1 MPSDTVRGA
10 GGDQVEI
17 PCVFMRGGTSKALFF
32 RSRDLPP
39 PGPAR
44 DGVFKRAMGTPDE
57 AQIDGMGGAKLN
69 TSKIA
74 VVDPSGR
81 DDADVDYTFAQVE
94 LAVDRVGHEGNC
106 GNISSAVGPFA
117 IDEGLVPAVEPVT
130 TVRIYNTNTGKVLV
144 AWVPVANG
152 RARVLGDCSIPGV
165 PGTGAEILMDYAGS
179 VGSATGALLPTGAA
193 MDTVVLDDGRTVEAS
208 VCDLANPCVFMAA
221 SSLGLRGDE
230 RPEAIEADSAL
241 IATVEEVRG
250 RLGQGLGFW
259 PDWRAGALPAMPM
272 AVIVAAAPPDDP
284 ADIQARLAGTGA
296 ICLAAASR
304 VPGTVVNRLLGTER
318 AEAAVVRIGHPSG
331 TLEVRLSL
339 DHAGPGGT
347 VRFRTLGF
355 ARTARRLMAGTVSI
369 PRHSAGQ
376 AMAQPPAI
384 DGAASN

>member
-1 MPSDTVRGA
+1 
-10 GGDQVEI
+10 
-17 PCVFMRGGTSKALFF
+17 
-32 RSRDLPP
+32 
-39 PGPAR
+39 
-44 DGVFKRAMGTPDE
+44 
-57 AQIDGMGGAKLN
+57 
-69 TSKIA
+69 
-74 VVDPSGR
+74 
-81 DDADVDYTFAQVE
+81 
-94 LAVDRVGHEGNC
+94 
-106 GNISSAVGPFA
+106 
-117 IDEGLVPAVEPVT
+117 
-130 TVRIYNTNTGKVLV
+130 
-144 AWVPVANG
+144 
-152 RARVLGDCSIPGV
+152 
-165 PGTGAEILMDYAGS
+165 
-179 VGSATGALLPTGAA
+179 
-193 MDTVVLDDGRTVEAS
+193 VEAS

-284 ADIQARLAGTGA
+284 ADIQARLLFLGHCHRTMAGTGA